1 MNLRTSWMKL
11 HHRPLPSTQN
21 WPSISREVMIIASV
35 QGWRSSQ
42 SNARKRRG
50 RLCWSGWWTIYCDAN
65 RTKKKPRSKMA
76 TGAIVY
82 QCKVGLISMTWHLLT
97 PLPRE
102 RSEEERK
109 IQLVTPPTTTKLA
122 QEIFEQ
128 WRWVSLWYIKEMA
141 WAQSRFKE
149 YLNVCHSINSVFFFF
164 TLLHSV
170 WKSLKMSLLNS
181 QESTILLVIF
191 SEWRVISPTISI
203 K

>member
-76 TGAIVY
+76 TGVIVY

-102 RSEEERK
+102 RSGEERK

-128 WRWVSLWYIKEMA
+128 WRWVSLWYIKKWFGLGCGLRSTSMFA
-141 WAQSRFKE
+141 TPLTPSSSSS
-149 YLNVCHSINSVFFFF
+149 HSYTVFENRSKCPLWTVKNLQFY
-164 TLLHSV
+164 
-170 WKSLKMSLLNS
+170 
-181 QESTILLVIF
+181 
-191 SEWRVISPTISI
+191 
-203 K
+203 